1 MRVFTQFLGSVLVCG
16 AFGGCWRPVSTS
28 PPPPAPI
35 EVAEPSEPATFVAA
49 NSAGEAD
56 KALVEAGRQRLKD
69 QNYTPMPVYSETGK
83 LGIVRLTT
91 GSTAKLDDAIVMFE
105 DQDVTDSL
113 MKLENGYVFFN
124 VDKTGPVKVGD
135 FELKQVECVLFEN
148 EAFRK
153 LELTISA
160 P

>member
-1 MRVFTQFLGSVLVCG
+1 MRVFTQFLVGVLACIIL
-16 AFGGCWRPVSTS
+16 GGCSRPVSTS

-35 EVAEPSEPATFVAA
+35 EVAELSEPATFVVA

-56 KALVEAGRQRLKD
+56 KDLVEAGRQRLKD
-69 QNYTPMPVYSETGK
+69 QNYTPMPTYSETGK
-83 LGIVRLTT
+83 LGIIRLTT
-91 GSTAKLDDAIVMFE
+91 GSTAKLDDAVVMFE
-105 DQDVTDSL
+105 DKDVTDSL

-135 FELKQVECVLFEN
+135 FELTQGECVLFEN

-153 LELTISA
+153 LELMISA

>member
-35 EVAEPSEPATFVAA
+35 EVAEPSEPATFVVA

-56 KALVEAGRQRLKD
+56 KDLVEAGRKQLQD
-69 QNYTPMPVYSETGK
+69 QNYRPMPVYSEKGK
-83 LGIVRLTT
+83 LGIIRLTT
-91 GSTAKLDDAIVMFE
+91 PPTAKLDDAVVMFE
-105 DQDVTDSL
+105 DKDVTDSL
-113 MKLENGYVFFN
+113 MKLDNGYVFFN

-135 FELKQVECVLFEN
+135 FELKQGECVLFEN